1 MPIEVHHLTHVY
13 SEGLPHES
21 IDLDDISF
29 EAEDGEFVGI
39 IGHTGSGKSTLLQH
53 LNGLLKPKSGSILI
67 DGTDITGPG
76 VAMRD
81 IRCKVGLV
89 FQYPEYQLF
98 EETVAKDVAFGPSN
112 LGLSEEEVDA
122 GVKEAIELVGLDYET
137 VKDVSP
143 FALSGGQKRR
153 VAIAGVIAMKPQVLI
168 LDEPTA
174 GLNPKA
180 HDEILEMVRN
190 IHERESNITI
200 FVSHNMNDIAKLS
213 TRVLVMDHG
222 KLAMNGTPEE
232 VFSREAALKR
242 MGLALPD
249 AMEFISRLR
258 EKGMIIES
266 HCMEIGELADEIAKR
281 RK

>member
-1 MPIEVHHLTHVY
+1 
-13 SEGLPHES
+13 
-21 IDLDDISF
+21 
-29 EAEDGEFVGI
+29 
-39 IGHTGSGKSTLLQH
+39 
-53 LNGLLKPKSGSILI
+53 
-67 DGTDITGPG
+67 
-76 VAMRD
+76 
-81 IRCKVGLV
+81 
-89 FQYPEYQLF
+89 
-98 EETVAKDVAFGPSN
+98 
-112 LGLSEEEVDA
+112 
-122 GVKEAIELVGLDYET
+122 
-137 VKDVSP
+137 
-143 FALSGGQKRR
+143 
-153 VAIAGVIAMKPQVLI
+153 
-168 LDEPTA
+168 
-174 GLNPKA
+174 
-180 HDEILEMVRN
+180 MVRN